1 MYVRSGRWDI
11 YTDGILG
18 SERTLSFRVWVLQES
33 LLSPQTLHYA
43 KQQMFWECMHC
54 TLSES
59 SIFPMAVTGIS
70 HRLTAVSWVSN
81 KMMLPTGFEQQSL
94 NQATSEKDVSQR
106 ADLYDLW
113 LQVVADY
120 TKRKL
125 TFRSDIFAALAG
137 AASIFQA
144 YVGERYL
151 AGLFEGD
158 LLRSL
163 LWRVKDSSSAARFSL
178 SHTPSWSWASVV
190 GAVGPEIAVNSSLI
204 PPRLVGV
211 LTAQVLVAETYLTD
225 GLLAPTNHFLDV
237 LGGMIRLEGHL
248 LHGTSLAKLCYEG
261 EALDPIEADPAD
273 PNRVYTPQCSL
284 HPDISEDLD
293 KPDDVAILH
302 LGVWEWR
309 FGLSMRSNRLA
320 TEFAG
325 LILRATDSTRSLYYR
340 IGIASMRVEIVQDG
354 PTYRFR
360 EQGER
365 LIATRW
371 VKTVVTVV

>member
-1 MYVRSGRWDI
+1 
-11 YTDGILG
+11 
-18 SERTLSFRVWVLQES
+18 
-33 LLSPQTLHYA
+33 
-43 KQQMFWECMHC
+43 
-54 TLSES
+54 
-59 SIFPMAVTGIS
+59 MAVTGIS
-70 HRLTAVSWVSN
+70 HRLTAVTWVSN
-81 KMMLPTGFEQQSL
+81 KMILPTGIEQSL
-94 NQATSEKDVSQR
+94 NKATPEKDVNKR
-106 ADLYDLW
+106 ADLYNLW
-113 LQVVADY
+113 LQIVSNH

-137 AASIFQA
+137 PASIFQA
-144 YVGERYL
+144 YFGERYL
-151 AGLFEGD
+151 AGLFEWD

-163 LWRVKDSSSAARFSL
+163 LWRVKDSSSAARASP

-204 PPRLVGV
+204 PPRLVGG
-211 LTAQVLVAETYLTD
+211 LAAQILVVETYLTD
-225 GLLAPTNHFLDV
+225 GLLAPANHFLDV
-237 LGGMIRLEGHL
+237 SGGMIRLGGYL
-248 LHGTSLAKLCYEG
+248 LHGSSLANLCYEG
-261 EALDPIEADPAD
+261 EALDPIEADPAE

-284 HPDISEDLD
+284 HLDISEDLD

-325 LILRATDSTRSLYYR
+325 LILRATDSTRSFYYR

-360 EQGER
+360 EESER

-371 VKTVVTVV
+371 VKAVVTVV

>member
-1 MYVRSGRWDI
+1 M
-11 YTDGILG
+11 
-18 SERTLSFRVWVLQES
+18 
-33 LLSPQTLHYA
+33 SPRTLHYA

-59 SIFPMAVTGIS
+59 SISPMAVIGIN

-94 NQATSEKDVSQR
+94 NQATSEKDGSQR
-106 ADLYDLW
+106 ADLYNLW

-120 TKRKL
+120 SKRKL

-144 YVGERYL
+144 YFGERYL

-163 LWRVKDSSSAARFSL
+163 LWRVKDSSSAARVSL

-204 PPRLVGV
+204 PPRLVGD
-211 LTAQVLVAETYLTD
+211 LTTQVLVAETYLTD
-225 GLLAPTNHFLDV
+225 GLLAPTNHFRDV
-237 LGGMIRLEGHL
+237 SGGKIRLEGYL
-248 LHGTSLAKLCYEG
+248 LHGTALANLCYDG
-261 EALDPIEADPAD
+261 EALDSIEADPD
-273 PNRVYTPQCSL
+273 KLNRVYAPLCSL
-284 HPDISEDLD
+284 HPDITEDLD
-293 KPDDVAILH
+293 KPDDVAIMH

-309 FGLSMRSNRLA
+309 FGLTMRSNRIA

-325 LILRATDSTRSLYYR
+325 LILRATDSTRSFYYR
-340 IGIASMRVEIVQDG
+340 IGIASMKAEIVQDG

-360 EQGER
+360 EEGEN

-371 VKTVVTVV
+371 VKAVVTVV